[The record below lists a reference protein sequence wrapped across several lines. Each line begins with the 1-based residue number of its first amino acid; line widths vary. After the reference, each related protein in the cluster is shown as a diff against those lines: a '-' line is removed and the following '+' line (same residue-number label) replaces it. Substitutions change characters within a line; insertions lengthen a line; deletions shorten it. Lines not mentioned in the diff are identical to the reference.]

1 MQIFLQRYDNK
12 EMKKSIFFK
21 IIMVVVIYAVFLIS
35 NIGIEYIPIEDP
47 SILKSVLQFGFNCI
61 LAWISYLLVR
71 TFKLTNDRLLTSK
84 ITNIWLAILGIILVL
99 FLLIVINIQKN
110 TEDIFSG
117 GLNLLVNSFF
127 VAIAAA
133 VFEEFLVRLLAFSSF
148 LEIFKKNKYSLV
160 FTSIASS
167 FLFGVLH
174 ISNLT
179 TQSFEATMQQIFY
192 ATVLGL
198 CFSVIRIRFNGL
210 KYVIFL
216 HFLIDFQ
223 PTIIDKGTAAS
234 SWEQIFLVFIPI
246 AIVSIIC
253 LIQLNKDNKNLN
265 YLF

>member
-1 MQIFLQRYDNK
+1 
-12 EMKKSIFFK
+12 
-21 IIMVVVIYAVFLIS
+21 
-35 NIGIEYIPIEDP
+35 
-47 SILKSVLQFGFNCI
+47 
-61 LAWISYLLVR
+61 
-71 TFKLTNDRLLTSK
+71 
-84 ITNIWLAILGIILVL
+84 AILGIILVL
-99 FLLIVINIQKN
+99 FLLIVINIPKN

-160 FTSIASS
+160 FASIASS

>member
-12 EMKKSIFFK
+12 EMKKSIFCK
-21 IIMVVVIYAVFLIS
+21 IIMVVVIYVVFLIS

-99 FLLIVINIQKN
+99 FLLIVINIPKN

-148 LEIFKKNKYSLV
+148 LEIFKKI
-160 FTSIASS
+160 SI
-167 FLFGVLH
+167 L
-174 ISNLT
+174 
-179 TQSFEATMQQIFY
+179 
-192 ATVLGL
+192 
-198 CFSVIRIRFNGL
+198 
-210 KYVIFL
+210 
-216 HFLIDFQ
+216 
-223 PTIIDKGTAAS
+223 
-234 SWEQIFLVFIPI
+234 
-246 AIVSIIC
+246 
-253 LIQLNKDNKNLN
+253 
-265 YLF
+265 